1 MKKNI
6 LLLFFIGSIFTVSA
20 QTSGMMQRR
29 LLPGKIDTLLINYFT
44 YSKFSS
50 IDDVGFSDAVA
61 KQFQSLFV
69 ANAKVTDEVNP
80 SYYDKDYEH
89 PFDLPLRSLADY
101 IVKTKENYPSGLFVK
116 YNAIQVDYSTL
127 TVLLLKET
135 NGTTTAGLLYKV
147 TDTLRLKLSASADF
161 KTIKIQDVTVLG
173 YAITFSNDDD
183 RDFIPNGTDKCPK
196 EQGFSSG
203 TGCFS
208 KEEKAAF
215 AVAEKARKQ
224 REKDEKAALAGKD
237 KNAVAKAEKE
247 KKEKEAAALAEKER
261 KEKEALALAEKEKKE
276 NEAVALAE
284 KERQEKEAVAL
295 AEKERKEKEAIAL
308 AEKEKKEKEAKGAT
322 TKPTSKDA
330 IAKAEKEKK
339 EKEAADLAEKE
350 RKAQAEKEAIAKAE
364 KEKAENEA
372 IAQAEKEKAE
382 KDAAAKAEADRIQK
396 EKDDALARQQ
406 EEDRKKQEH
415 DNAFPGF
422 FIGFSISGGNNNFSV
437 PFSEANLGYNK
448 MIKGSKSVL
457 NNTGLA
463 LNKQAP
469 FTQVQLDL
477 DYFFGSKKKFGIATG
492 LGFSSFNASFKMDSF
507 RVNYSAVDTRGE
519 TYRRVV
525 NVHAI
530 DEDLKIKSLNIP
542 IILQYKFGLGDK
554 ANLCLGLGVNYHS
567 VLSANVSST
576 ATADYEAIY
585 NYANGSQ
592 VSQFDSSIVP
602 SKGSWMITRS
612 NIEAHGGKAG
622 EAAYFTQK
630 RADGY
635 DVAIDQSLS
644 KTEALS
650 LGSSLGVILRL
661 NANFQLSEKLWLST
675 LLQFQ
680 NVSFANNS
688 YIKNY
693 KLTDE
698 IGTYNSLMNN
708 TNLLKAG
715 SVSLGVGLKITIK

>member
-1 MKKNI
+1 MNKYL
-6 LLLFFIGSIFTVSA
+6 LLLFFIGSIFSVNA
-20 QTSGMMQRR
+20 QTPSMMQRR
-29 LLPGKIDTLLINYFT
+29 QLPGKIDTLIINYFM

-89 PFDLPLRSLADY
+89 PFDLPLRSLPDY
-101 IVKTKENYPSGLFVK
+101 IAKTKENYPSGLFVK

-127 TVLLLKET
+127 TIVMLKET
-135 NGTTTAGLLYKV
+135 NGTTSSGLLYKV
-147 TDTLRLKLSASADF
+147 TDTLRLKLNASPDF

-173 YAITFSNDDD
+173 YVITLANDDD
-183 RDFIPNGTDKCPK
+183 RDFIANGNDKCPK

-208 KEEKAAF
+208 KDEKAAF
-215 AVAEKARKQ
+215 VIAEKARKQ
-224 REKDEKAALAGKD
+224 REKEEKAALAGKD

-276 NEAVALAE
+276 KEAVALAE
-284 KERQEKEAVAL
+284 KERQEKEALAL

-308 AEKEKKEKEAKGAT
+308 AEKEKKEKEAKGT
-322 TKPTSKDA
+322 TKPTNKDA

-339 EKEAADLAEKE
+339 EKEAAELIEKE
-350 RKAQAEKEAIAKAE
+350 RKAQAEKDAIAKAE
-364 KEKAENEA
+364 KEKAENDA
-372 IAQAEKEKAE
+372 IAKAEKEKAE
-382 KDAAAKAEADRIQK
+382 KDAVAKAEADRVQK

-406 EEDRKKQEH
+406 EEERKKRER
-415 DNAFPGF
+415 DNALPGL

-437 PFSEANLGYNK
+437 PFSEANLGYDK
-448 MIKGSKSVL
+448 MIKGSKGVL

-492 LGFSSFNASFKMDSF
+492 IGFSSFNASFKMDSF
-507 RVNYSAVDTRGE
+507 RVNYSAVDSRGE

-612 NIEAHGGKAG
+612 NVEAHGGKAG
-622 EAAYFTQK
+622 ETAYFTQK

-661 NANFQLSEKLWLST
+661 NANFQLSDKLWLST

-715 SVSLGVGLKITIK
+715 SVSLGIGLKFTIK